1 MVVALVVVVIVVV
14 VVVIIVVVVVVYTMI
29 TLVGTK
35 ISSTRDF
42 YQAGTSRVV

>member
-1 MVVALVVVVIVVV
+1 MVVALVVVVIVV